1 MTALQFLMT
10 ELDAPEFIDSRDEFT
25 ERYETVAYIM
35 TKYAETEVK
44 KLNKPVFSVKTT
56 DEEIWHWVEWL
67 DKRCAFTEHQQ
78 DYIFFAVRQILK
90 KEAGATAK
98 GGPAEDQAPAP
109 KAD

>member
-1 MTALQFLMT
+1 MTREAFIRYWLANPAKHYDDHCANEMRDD
-10 ELDAPEFIDSRDEFT
+10 LDKVIEWAQSQQ
-25 ERYETVAYIM
+25 
-35 TKYAETEVK
+35 

-78 DYIFFAVRQILK
+78 DLIFFVIRQILK